1 MKEDGLPQVTMV
13 GPRLALARVRV
24 ASQEVAVVNPA
35 RAQLVAEETQFL
47 KQASWSLLVL
57 SYEFVCFY

>member
-1 MKEDGLPQVTMV
+1 MPQVTMV

-35 RAQLVAEETQFL
+35 RAQLVAEETQF
-47 KQASWSLLVL
+47 QRLVR
-57 SYEFVCFY
+57 